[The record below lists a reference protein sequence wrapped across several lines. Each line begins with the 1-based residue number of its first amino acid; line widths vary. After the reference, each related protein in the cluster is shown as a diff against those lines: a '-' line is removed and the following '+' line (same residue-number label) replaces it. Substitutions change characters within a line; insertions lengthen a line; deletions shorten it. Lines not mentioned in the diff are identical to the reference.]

1 MLKLSKR
8 SVKIISVVLVAIM
21 IFMCVSPT
29 VFAAE
34 GLGDLGFNVK
44 PDKSKLG
51 EGANLANT
59 ILSALMW
66 IGVAIAVGMMIF
78 LGIKYVTSSP
88 DGKADLKKQLGIYVL
103 GLVFILGAT
112 TIVGIIRSALSGTV
126 A

>member
-8 SVKIISVVLVAIM
+8 SVKILSVALVAVM
-21 IFMCVSPT
+21 MFMCFSPM
-29 VFAAE
+29 VFAAD
-34 GLGDLGFNVK
+34 GLGDLGINPK
-44 PDKSKLG
+44 PDSSNLG
-51 EGANLANT
+51 QGASLANT

-112 TIVGIIRSALSGTV
+112 TIVGIIKNAISSAV
-126 A
+126 